1 VSAQPAPRC
10 SDASRSA
17 HESLAG
23 TATTT
28 ERWLLVEVPGS
39 WPRDV
44 STEGALPEGAHAA
57 LSSWVSAT
65 PRSRLLFLRQPGRSA
80 KRARVFAVTSRE
92 GSSELRRIVVERHED
107 LAYVDLDVGGELVD
121 GRLVLVC
128 GHGSRDQ
135 CCALRGTPVFIALAS
150 RFDADEI
157 WISSHQGG
165 HRFAGN
171 VLVLPAGVHLGRLD
185 PDNAWMAVERVL
197 GGKIDLAHYRGRTF
211 YDAQVQAA
219 EHAIRA
225 ATGLDSLDDLR
236 LAAVEDS
243 LVRFQDRD
251 GRAHAAE
258 VEHVPGPIVPAS
270 CGAPSEPQALFRA
283 RVL

>member
-1 VSAQPAPRC
+1 VSAQATPRC
-10 SDASRSA
+10 SDVSRAA
-17 HESLAG
+17 HEPLAG

-28 ERWLLVEVPGS
+28 ERWLLVEVPGT

-44 STEGALPEGAHAA
+44 SLAGALPEGAHAA
-57 LSSWVSAT
+57 LDAWVSAT
-65 PRSRLLFLRQPGRSA
+65 PRSRLMYLRRPGRSA
-80 KRARVFAVTSRE
+80 ERPRVFAVTSSE
-92 GSSELRRIVVERHED
+92 SSSELRRIEVERHED
-107 LAYVDLDVGGELVD
+107 LADSDLEGGGLVE

-135 CCALRGTPVFIALAS
+135 CCALLGTPVFGALAAES
-150 RFDADEI
+150 NEDEL
-157 WISSHQGG
+157 WMSSHQGG

-185 PDNAWMAVERVL
+185 PHNAAALVQGVL
-197 GGKIDLAHYRGRTF
+197 EGRIDLAHYRGRTF
-211 YDAQVQAA
+211 YDAPVQAA
-219 EHAIRA
+219 EHAVRA
-225 ATGLDSLDDLR
+225 ATGLDGLDDLR

-251 GRAHAAE
+251 GHGHTVE
-258 VEHVPGPIVPAS
+258 VEEAPGPVVPAS
-270 CGAPSEPQALFRA
+270 CGAAPEPQAMFRA